1 MAGSVKAAADSSI
14 RGKALMVIAV
24 YAVLFLFCFI
34 MAIYDI
40 STAKFGLGIP
50 FAIVAVI
57 FVVLSLLKLNSVFG
71 TYIKVRD
78 DALYMKSWANDFLP
92 YDINGGFLSDLKPAK
107 TKLTEI
113 PAEELS
119 VVLVG
124 TKDFVKRNASEAG
137 KRFAKALYPYE
148 HSRSKRDLISS
159 MDIFYVETIDG
170 ECSFMCIYGYD
181 PETVINVIGELYDIN
196 PDLYVRVGSK
206 SYKRYVRNLQARI
219 QNNEN

>member
-1 MAGSVKAAADSSI
+1 MNGSVKATADSSI

-24 YAVLFLFCFI
+24 YAVLFLFCFV

-40 STAKFGLGIP
+40 SASKPGLGIP

-57 FVVLSLLKLNSVFG
+57 FAALSLLKLNSVFG

-78 DALYMKSWANDFLP
+78 NVLYMKSWANDFLP

-107 TKLTEI
+107 TKLAEI
-113 PAEELS
+113 PADELS

-124 TKDFVKRNASEAG
+124 TKDFIKRNVSEAG
-137 KRFAKALYPYE
+137 KRFIKTLYPYE
-148 HSRSKRDLISS
+148 HSRSKRDLVSS
-159 MDIFYVETIDG
+159 MDMFYVETIDG

-181 PETVINVIGELYDIN
+181 PEAVIDVIGELYDIN
-196 PDLYVRVGSK
+196 PDLYVRVGSRA
-206 SYKRYVRNLQARI
+206 YKRYVKKLQSKI
-219 QNNEN
+219 QNNEY

>member
-1 MAGSVKAAADSSI
+1 MTGSVKAAADSSI
-14 RGKALMVIAV
+14 RGRALMIIAV
-24 YAVLFLFCFI
+24 YAVLFLFCFV

-50 FAIVAVI
+50 FAIAAII

-71 TYIKVRD
+71 TYIKIRD
-78 DALYMKSWANDFLP
+78 NALYMKSWANDFLP

-137 KRFAKALYPYE
+137 KRFVKTLYPYE
-148 HSRSKRDLISS
+148 HSRSKRGLISS
-159 MDIFYVETIDG
+159 MDIFYVETVDG

-181 PETVINVIGELYDIN
+181 PEAVIDVIGELYDIN
-196 PDLYVRVGSK
+196 PDLYIKVGSK
-206 SYKRYVRNLQARI
+206 AYKRYVKQLQAKI
-219 QNNEN
+219 QNKEY

>member
-1 MAGSVKAAADSSI
+1 MSGSVKAAADSSI

-24 YAVLFLFCFI
+24 YAILFLFCFI

-40 STAKFGLGIP
+40 STAKLWLGIP
-50 FAIVAVI
+50 FAIVAII
-57 FVVLSLLKLNSVFG
+57 FVILSLLKLNSVFG
-71 TYIKVRD
+71 TYIRVRD
-78 DALYMKSWANDFLP
+78 NTLYMKSWANDFLP

-113 PAEELS
+113 PADELS

-137 KRFAKALYPYE
+137 KRFVKTLYPYE

-181 PETVINVIGELYDIN
+181 PEAVIDVIGELYNIN
-196 PDLYVRVGSK
+196 HDLYVRVGSRA
-206 SYKRYVRNLQARI
+206 YKRYVKRLQARI
-219 QNNEN
+219 QNNEY